1 MVPSWLG
8 SHNIVVFLPFAGCE
22 VVNTEDLVLA
32 FGVPATIGVELS
44 VADEDAVT
52 ATANRGWR
60 ISALLLVLLP
70 GFRVDVETVD
80 VGIRTSVVAETA
92 MTAVDE
98 DLTFSVAVAAV
109 GARRGS
115 SNHGLLVGIDL
126 FVASYTGPFDFA
138 ALSIEPPAVVEASRR
153 GSVTSVDEEA
163 LRLETGLGWID
174 RNMLGSGN
182 WLLARDFFLRPGRLG
197 CNSKLAFCLKEAANM
212 KFK

>member
-8 SHNIVVFLPFAGCE
+8 SHNIVIFLPLTGSE
-22 VVNTEDLVLA
+22 VVDTEDLVLA

-52 ATANRGWR
+52 ASANRGWR
-60 ISALLLVLLP
+60 VGALLLVLLP

-80 VGIRTSVVAETA
+80 VGIRASVIAETT
-92 MTAVDE
+92 MTAVNE

-109 GARRGS
+109 GTRRGS
-115 SNHGLLVGIDL
+115 SDHGLLVGIDV
-126 FVASYTGPFDFA
+126 FIASHTGPFDFA
-138 ALSIEPPAVVEASRR
+138 TLCIEPPAVVEASRR

-163 LRLETGLGWID
+163 FRLGAGLRWVD
-174 RNMLGSGN
+174 RDVLGSGN
-182 WLLARDFFLRPGRLG
+182 WLLAIDFFLRPGRLG
-197 CNSKLAFCLKEAANM
+197 CNLKLAFCLKEAANM